1 MSIFAA
7 VIRFFISKAARTR
20 QFIIEQA
27 APIFNEKGIA
37 GTSVDDV
44 LQAAQVARGCLY
56 NHFESK
62 QELAHQTMDFL
73 LETILDRVQ
82 AALNQET
89 SAKAKIYAYLDF
101 NKDPLNTSITGGCPI
116 FNAAT
121 EADNTDPVVKEKVR
135 AAMVAGHKL
144 LAGILQRG
152 IEQKEFTP
160 ALEPQQFAFKLFA
173 AVEGAIIMCRILHT
187 AKPMQQLIKSLKAEL
202 KVFELG

>member
-1 MSIFAA
+1 LSIFAA
-7 VIRFFISKAARTR
+7 VIRSSMSKAARTK
-20 QFIIEQA
+20 QYIIEQA

-73 LETILDRVQ
+73 LDSILARLQ
-82 AALNQET
+82 AVLNQET
-89 SAKAKIYAYLDF
+89 SAKAKIHAYLEF
-101 NKDPLNTSITGGCPI
+101 NKDPLHTPIAGGCPI

-121 EADNTDPVVKEKVR
+121 EADNTDLVVKEKVR

-144 LAGILQRG
+144 LAGILQQGVEKR
-152 IEQKEFTP
+152 EFAST
-160 ALEPQQFAFKLFA
+160 LEPQEFAFKLIA
-173 AVEGAIIMCRILHT
+173 AVEGALIMCRILHT
-187 AKPMQQLIKSLKAEL
+187 AKPMHQLIKNLKAEL
-202 KVFELG
+202 KTFELQ